1 MCVER
6 AFGMLKGRWR
16 ILFKRVDVALKN
28 VPDLVSTCLVL
39 LLHNICIVFGD
50 EFWKT
55 EWTQEASD
63 EVHNGLTAPRVLGT
77 STSERM
83 AVANYALQ
91 SLAGIDESSRE
102 TLKYYKQEATK
113 EFEIAMGT
121 AGKTSKELSAR
132 RNGIARSLW

>member
-16 ILFKRVDVALKN
+16 ILFNRVDVALKN

-39 LLHNICIVFGD
+39 QNICIVFGD

-63 EVHNGLTAPRVLGT
+63 EVHNGLTAPRVPGT

-83 AVANYALQ
+83 AVANHALQ

-102 TLKYYKQEATK
+102 TLKYYKQEAAK
-113 EFEIAMGT
+113 EFEIAMDLRGRQ
-121 AGKTSKELSAR
+121 AK
-132 RNGIARSLW
+132 N